1 MKKVLYGTTAIIAA
15 ASFGA
20 SASAAEAISLSV
32 GGSMQQWFG
41 YTQQEEDGTQNWNDF
56 GINTDTIL
64 EFGGD
69 TTLDNGWVVT
79 ATIGMN
85 TNNNNASA
93 PNIDAQ
99 FLEVAT
105 PFGTVTAG
113 NKGVKNDDL
122 HVSAPEV
129 GIGIKDM
136 SVWMKNPTSGW
147 TSGSGWRNTSI
158 DRVLGGTAT
167 VEYESPQIAGLFTL
181 AGSYQPGGVGNA
193 NETTAATDAYE
204 MTAKVG
210 GDFSGTNI
218 EVTGGFGSMGTTGA
232 GGNTNFFNAGANVG
246 VGAVTL
252 GASYLENKDRA
263 ANNATGAAATTSQ
276 DGAAYDVGIQYDTG
290 AWNFSLSYYAETREG
305 LVATASNEDFNVTM
319 LSARYTLGPGV
330 QWRTS
335 LFSGEKQGEEV
346 TDNNSTDTI
355 GLVTG
360 LNLSF

>member
-1 MKKVLYGTTAIIAA
+1 MKKVLYGTSAIIAA

-20 SASAAEAISLSV
+20 SASAADPISLGL

-41 YTQQEEDGTQNWNDF
+41 YTAQEQDGAQNWNDF
-56 GINTDTIL
+56 GINTDTIV

-85 TNNNNASA
+85 TNNNNASN

-136 SVWMKNPTSGW
+136 SVWMKAPTSGW

-167 VEYESPQIAGLFTL
+167 VQYESPAIGGLLTL
-181 AGSYQPGGVGNA
+181 AGSYQPGGIGNA
-193 NETTAATDAYE
+193 DENTATTDAYE

-210 GDFSGTNI
+210 GDFGGTAVA
-218 EVTGGFGSMGTTGA
+218 VTGGFGSMGTTGA
-232 GGNTNFFNAGANVG
+232 GGNTNFFNVGAEIG

-252 GASYLENKDRA
+252 GASYLDNSDPA
-263 ANNATGAAATTSQ
+263 ANRTTGATTSQ
-276 DGAAYDVGIQYDTG
+276 DGSAYDVGIQFDTG

-305 LVATASNEDFNVTM
+305 LVATVANEDFNVSM

-335 LFSGEKQGEEV
+335 LFAGEKKGEEGA
-346 TDNNSTDTI
+346 DNNSTDTI